1 MKSSDF
7 EKQIAISG
15 KYFTYFDITELDKLG
30 YDIAS
35 LPFSIRI
42 LVENAARKMDGK
54 LVKEQDLDNIAGWRG
69 KYDSPVELPY
79 YPSRILLQDFTGVPA
94 VVDLAAM
101 RDAIKTVGGNPKII
115 NPFVPVDLVIDHSV
129 QIDYYGTS
137 DSLEQNV
144 KSEYRRNAE
153 RYSLLKWAQKS
164 FSNLRVVPPGA
175 GICHQVN
182 LEYLGSVVN
191 VSNGVLLPDTLI
203 GTDSHTPMI
212 AGAGVMA
219 WGVGGIEAEA
229 VMMGEPYYMSI
240 PEVVG
245 VELVGKADPGVVAT
259 DIVLYITEKLRAK
272 GVVGKFVEYF
282 GKGVDELDIPDRATI
297 SNMSPEYGAT
307 MGFFPID
314 EKTLDYL
321 RLTNRKNVEIVEN
334 YTKRNAMFRAGNE
347 KIDYSDVIRIYLS
360 DVKPAV
366 AGPSRPQDRIALEEI
381 KTRFYEIVKENYEKE
396 TDLEYI
402 SRFNHEAPCVDYS
415 DIKINHSTVH
425 IDNEEFDIKDG
436 SVVIAAITSCTNTSN
451 PEVMIG
457 AALVAKKA
465 VEAGLRVPAYVKTSF
480 APGSK
485 VVYDYLVQSGLM
497 PYLEALG
504 FHLAAFGCTTCIGN
518 SGPLKKEIAQAIEQ
532 NNLNVAAVLSGNR
545 NFEARIH
552 QKIRSNFLM
561 SPMLVVAFAI
571 AGRVDIDLYHEP
583 IGINPN
589 GRAVFLKNILPA
601 REEILQYKNKFLKQE
616 YYKKRYDEIFKGDHS
631 WNNLKISSKS
641 ILYDW
646 DNNST
651 YIKKPPFFDD
661 FTLEINAPSDIINA
675 RALLVLGDSVTTDH
689 ISPAGEIPEE
699 YPAGRY
705 LIEQGVAKKQFNSY
719 GSRRGNH
726 EVMMRGTFANV
737 RIKNLLV
744 EPKEGG
750 YTVYFPENKQRYVF
764 DAAME
769 YVKNNIPLIVLA
781 GKEYGT
787 GSSRD
792 WAAKGTALL
801 GVKAIIAESYERIHR
816 SNLIGMGIL
825 PLEFTDGDSY
835 KSIGLDGSEIFDI
848 AGIADIAPGK
858 RLQVTASKSD
868 SVLKFEVI
876 ARLDTDI
883 EVAYFK
889 NSGILQYVL
898 RNLTQ
903 N

>member
-1 MKSSDF
+1 
-7 EKQIAISG
+7 
-15 KYFTYFDITELDKLG
+15 
-30 YDIAS
+30 
-35 LPFSIRI
+35 
-42 LVENAARKMDGK
+42 
-54 LVKEQDLDNIAGWRG
+54 
-69 KYDSPVELPY
+69 
-79 YPSRILLQDFTGVPA
+79 
-94 VVDLAAM
+94 
-101 RDAIKTVGGNPKII
+101 
-115 NPFVPVDLVIDHSV
+115 
-129 QIDYYGTS
+129 
-137 DSLEQNV
+137 
-144 KSEYRRNAE
+144 
-153 RYSLLKWAQKS
+153 
-164 FSNLRVVPPGA
+164 
-175 GICHQVN
+175 
-182 LEYLGSVVN
+182 
-191 VSNGVLLPDTLI
+191 
-203 GTDSHTPMI
+203 
-212 AGAGVMA
+212 
-219 WGVGGIEAEA
+219 
-229 VMMGEPYYMSI
+229 
-240 PEVVG
+240 
-245 VELVGKADPGVVAT
+245 
-259 DIVLYITEKLRAK
+259 
-272 GVVGKFVEYF
+272 
-282 GKGVDELDIPDRATI
+282 
-297 SNMSPEYGAT
+297 
-307 MGFFPID
+307 
-314 EKTLDYL
+314 
-321 RLTNRKNVEIVEN
+321 
-334 YTKRNAMFRAGNE
+334 
-347 KIDYSDVIRIYLS
+347 
-360 DVKPAV
+360 
-366 AGPSRPQDRIALEEI
+366 
-381 KTRFYEIVKENYEKE
+381 
-396 TDLEYI
+396 LEYI